1 MNIEES
7 ITRLNQLYQQFE
19 EEARGFKKEAVCQKG
34 CADCCK
40 HMPRIEATT
49 LEGFVIFR
57 YLDRVENLAEI
68 RKKLKKDIQ
77 KRKKGKYATCP
88 FLARDDSCL
97 IYEVR
102 PFSCRWLYSLK
113 KCEKGMPVI
122 HRQVFNLSQKIIK
135 GITQLDVQ
143 GYTGHLSFIVSL
155 FAIPGFKEAYLKG
168 KSTYPFVQKL
178 VKAGFIRPNWE
189 N

>member
-1 MNIEES
+1 
-7 ITRLNQLYQQFE
+7 
-19 EEARGFKKEAVCQKG
+19 
-34 CADCCK
+34 
-40 HMPRIEATT
+40 MPRIEATT
-49 LEGFVIFR
+49 LEGCIIFR
-57 YLDRVENLAEI
+57 YLDGLEKVAGIRSGAKI
-68 RKKLKKDIQ
+68 RKKIQKDIQ

-88 FLARDDSCL
+88 FLTRDDSCL

-122 HRQVFNLSQKIIK
+122 HRQAFNLSQKIIK
-135 GITQLDVQ
+135 DITQLDRH

-178 VKAGFIRPNWE
+178 IKAGYIKPNWE
-189 N
+189 D